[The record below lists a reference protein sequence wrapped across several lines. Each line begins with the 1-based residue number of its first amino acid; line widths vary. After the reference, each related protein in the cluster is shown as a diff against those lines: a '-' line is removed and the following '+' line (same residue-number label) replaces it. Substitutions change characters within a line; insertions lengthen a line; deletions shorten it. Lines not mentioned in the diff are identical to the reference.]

1 MAAFSSAAQLRRRP
15 APVNTSTRRA
25 RSDTCISSEID
36 ICRSSKPAPN
46 IIPFTPGAGRC
57 SPDDAY
63 DLPEMFAVRGIVFSH
78 EAGREWEAKLPPAL
92 AEDLRRRQR
101 GQVGRSWYVDET
113 SYEGRCVKRVSI
125 PCLSS
130 SSYSPPC

>member
-63 DLPEMFAVRGIVFSH
+63 DLIKVLWHDGQ
-78 EAGREWEAKLPPAL
+78 GLCLYAKRLERSRFLWPSPA
-92 AEDLRRRQR
+92 E
-101 GQVGRSWYVDET
+101 
-113 SYEGRCVKRVSI
+113 RVVTI
-125 PCLSS
+125 TPAQ
-130 SSYSPPC
+130 

>member
-36 ICRSSKPAPN
+36 IGRSSKPAPN

-63 DLPEMFAVRGIVFSH
+63 AHPAPRVRVCDTPSGCVLATALLGLEVLSGVVRQAF
-78 EAGREWEAKLPPAL
+78 GRGLIDPMVMGY
-92 AEDLRRRQR
+92 DDFRR
-101 GQVGRSWYVDET
+101 D
-113 SYEGRCVKRVSI
+113 
-125 PCLSS
+125 
-130 SSYSPPC
+130 

>member
-1 MAAFSSAAQLRRRP
+1 MAAFSSAGQVRRRP

-63 DLPEMFAVRGIVFSH
+63 GSGGSASKQNLFMRRANKIGIRESEPSYTARACADIESCEDFFPWLYDYLAKVDVRN
-78 EAGREWEAKLPPAL
+78 
-92 AEDLRRRQR
+92 
-101 GQVGRSWYVDET
+101 YN
-113 SYEGRCVKRVSI
+113 
-125 PCLSS
+125 
-130 SSYSPPC
+130 

>member
-36 ICRSSKPAPN
+36 IGRSSKPAPN

-63 DLPEMFAVRGIVFSH
+63 GGDVRNVGEPHRVTTLGHKAATQPIGGDGQIVAAVRGF
-78 EAGREWEAKLPPAL
+78 GLTPPAT
-92 AEDLRRRQR
+92 A
-101 GQVGRSWYVDET
+101 G
-113 SYEGRCVKRVSI
+113 
-125 PCLSS
+125 
-130 SSYSPPC
+130 